1 MPNGESIATPRL
13 RQAALITIVGG
24 MMNLGVPFAEFRILP
39 NLFVADS
46 AAQTAQNLAAH
57 HGLFLV
63 AIFAYYLNFFGD
75 IVLAWGLYLLLRPVN
90 ASISMFVAWVRVV
103 FAALGLAALLNLVT
117 ANRLVTRASD
127 LTALG
132 RDRPRHR
139 RPRVDPADHRPLR
152 WREPGIPLRHVA
164 RRAGGGRLADRL
176 GNAAARLADASRLH
190 HLPSS
195 FSLQS

>member
-1 MPNGESIATPRL
+1 MSPKGAEMATAAGRLFHQGGPMPNGESIATPRL
-13 RQAALITIVGG
+13 RQAAIITIAGG
-24 MMNLGVPFAEFRILP
+24 IMSSGVPFAEFRILP

-46 AAQTAQNLAAH
+46 AARTAQNLVAH

-63 AIFAYYLNFFGD
+63 AIFSYYLNFFGD

-117 ANRLVTRASD
+117 ANRLVTRPSD

-132 RDRPRHR
+132 QAQLDAQVFVAVGAFRSQFSFTMILFGAYLVLSKTGAKADFEFPPR
-139 RPRVDPADHRPLR
+139 
-152 WREPGIPLRHVA
+152 
-164 RRAGGGRLADRL
+164 
-176 GNAAARLADASRLH
+176 
-190 HLPSS
+190 
-195 FSLQS
+195 

>member
-1 MPNGESIATPRL
+1 MRNGESIATPRL

-39 NLFVADS
+39 KLFVADS

-63 AIFAYYLNFFGD
+63 ALFAYYLNFVGD

-117 ANRLVTRASD
+117 ANRLVTRPSD

-132 RDRPRHR
+132 QAQLDAQVFVAVGAFR
-139 RPRVDPADHRPLR
+139 
-152 WREPGIPLRHVA
+152 IPLRHVVG
-164 RRAGGGRLADRL
+164 RAGSGRLADRL
-176 GNAAARLADASRLH
+176 GNAAARFSRCQPTPPPAQL
-190 HLPSS
+190 L
-195 FSLQS
+195 SLQS